1 MEIAVISGKG
11 GTGKSSITSAFIA
24 LAGQVVA
31 VDCDVDASN
40 LYLLLNPE
48 KAGEEKFISGYHAR
62 INQNQCYQ
70 CGKCVTYCKFDAL
83 GWDGGSVAINEVA
96 CEGCFLCSRVCPA
109 QAINMIPSDDSR
121 LYWGDFRYGK
131 MVYGRLAPG
140 EENSG
145 KLINKLRTKAR
156 ETAKAY
162 NLETI
167 ILDGPP
173 GISCP
178 VISTITGVDKVVII
192 TEPTI
197 SGMSDLQR
205 TVELVRKFDVGV
217 YIIVNK
223 YDLNTEISG
232 DIDLWCAG
240 QSLQVI
246 GHFPFDKSMV
256 DAMIAGESIIEYSSN
271 AEISKLINVAY
282 MKIIT

>member
-24 LAGQVVA
+24 LARQVVA

-48 KAGEEKFISGYHAR
+48 KTGEEKFISGYHAQ

-70 CGKCVTYCKFDAL
+70 CGKCITYCKFDAL
-83 GWDGGSVAINEVA
+83 GWDGDSVTINEVA

-121 LYWGDFRYGK
+121 LYWGGFRYGK

-145 KLINKLRTKAR
+145 KLINILRTKAR

-162 NLETI
+162 NFETI

-178 VISTITGVDKVVII
+178 VISTITGVDKAVIV
-192 TEPTI
+192 TEPTV

-205 TVELVRKFDVGV
+205 TVEMVHKFDVEI

-246 GHFPFDKSMV
+246 SHFPFDKSMV
-256 DAMIAGESIIEYSSN
+256 DAMIAGKSIIEYNPN
-271 AEISKLINVAY
+271 AEISKLINLAY
-282 MKIIT
+282 MKIII